1 MFKWKIVIFVS
12 EQYVSSK
19 NTENLKYFSKGS
31 SLAIIL
37 IEKKN
42 NYISLKQL
50 YSHSFIEQRTQ
61 DKQS

>member
-19 NTENLKYFSKGS
+19 NTENLKYFSKS
-31 SLAIIL
+31 SCLTVIF

-42 NYISLKQL
+42 YNICLEEL
-50 YSHSFIEQRTQ
+50 YSHSFVEQ
-61 DKQS
+61 